1 MTPTSR
7 THFYLVPNPRKL
19 TNADNEELDLST
31 SAAREHIIGKT
42 SSKPFIAVTPGV
54 EWGPKYYHI
63 QLRNI
68 TPNPFHWTSRGTEA
82 ANHPPKKTINQPLQ
96 YCYPQGVL
104 IQDIRSNPKF
114 SLFCR
119 DLRRPTCDN
128 YTELRENQEIVRT
141 YCKGNTYHSFKHLK
155 PVHKTQDHGKNSPSI
170 IQAVLTDK
178 RQRTYQERQY
188 ITTFLHKNCPNR
200 LITNKPTEPS
210 LTSQQFLSLPK

>member
-19 TNADNEELDLST
+19 ADADNEELDLST

-54 EWGPKYYHI
+54 EYYHN

-96 YCYPQGVL
+96 YCYPQGAL
-104 IQDIRSNPKF
+104 IQDIRSKTKS
-114 SLFCR
+114 SLFSSN
-119 DLRRPTCDN
+119 LRRPTCYN
-128 YTELRENQEIVRT
+128 STELRENQEI
-141 YCKGNTYHSFKHLK
+141 
-155 PVHKTQDHGKNSPSI
+155 
-170 IQAVLTDK
+170 
-178 RQRTYQERQY
+178 
-188 ITTFLHKNCPNR
+188 
-200 LITNKPTEPS
+200 
-210 LTSQQFLSLPK
+210 